1 MAFRFLHTADLH
13 LDSPLKALALRDP
26 ELATEV
32 GVATREALTR
42 LVTLALTEAVDFVLF
57 AGDIWDGQ
65 DSSTKTPR
73 FFKQQLLRLDQAGIP
88 SFIIRGNHD
97 AEARRIVELEP
108 PPSTHIFS
116 GHGGTHMLDIR
127 GQSIAIHG
135 LSFRAPH
142 APESLLP
149 RYPAAVAGAFNIGM
163 MHTSLNGSANHDP
176 YAPCSSSD
184 LAAHGYD
191 YWALGH
197 IHRRAHERIGACDI
211 VMPGTPQGR
220 DMGEAGPKTVTL
232 CDWTREGL
240 TIIPRSVAP
249 LRFDLLPIDLQGLET
264 WADILSAL
272 SQALTAKGRAPRPE
286 DHLVLRLILQGDTP
300 LAWRLRRDRD
310 HLAEEARLI
319 ASELPSTWIDKIE
332 LDLALTTKPAAPL
345 PPELLTLL
353 HEDLPQDLGFAGQLE
368 AIAAEVVDDLP
379 AELRDLFG
387 ATAQD
392 RLSLLS
398 ELRSEGLAQLLAQLD
413 QTEDM

>member
-26 ELATEV
+26 DLAAEV

-42 LVTLALTEAVDFVLF
+42 LVTLALSEAVDFVLF
-57 AGDIWDGQ
+57 AGDVWDGQ

-116 GHGGTHMLDIR
+116 GHGGTQVLDIR
-127 GQSIAIHG
+127 GQRVAIHG

-176 YAPCSSSD
+176 YAPCTSAD

-197 IHRRAHERIGACDI
+197 IHRRAQERIGTCDI

-220 DMGEAGPKTVTL
+220 DMGEAGAKTVTL
-232 CDWTREGL
+232 CEWTPQGL
-240 TIIPRSVAP
+240 AITPRSVAP
-249 LRFDLLPIDLQGLET
+249 LRFDLLAVDIQGLET
-264 WADILSAL
+264 WPEVLSRL
-272 SQALTAKGRAPRPE
+272 SQTLTAKGRAARPE
-286 DHLVLRLILQGDTP
+286 DHLVLRLILQGASP
-300 LAWRLRRDRD
+300 LGWRLRRDRD
-310 HLAEEARLI
+310 HLAEEARVI
-319 ASELPSTWIDKIE
+319 AAELPSTWIDKIE
-332 LDLALTTKPAAPL
+332 LELTEDAIPSAPL
-345 PPELLTLL
+345 PPELLALL
-353 HEDLPQDLGFAGQLE
+353 HDDLRQDAGFAGQLQ
-368 AIAAEVVDDLP
+368 ALATEVIDDLP

-387 ATAQD
+387 ATAED
-392 RLSLLS
+392 RATVLASLQT
-398 ELRSEGLAQLLAQLD
+398 EGLAQLLAQLD
-413 QTEDM
+413 QTEDI